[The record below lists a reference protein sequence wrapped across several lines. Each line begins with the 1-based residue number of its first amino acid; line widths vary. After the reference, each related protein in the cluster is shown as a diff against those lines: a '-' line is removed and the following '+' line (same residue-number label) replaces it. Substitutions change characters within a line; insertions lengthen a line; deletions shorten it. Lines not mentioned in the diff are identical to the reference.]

1 MNRDDNKG
9 KYHFGSEM
17 IYSKYYV
24 TARIKNKYIRTK
36 CMLS

>member
-17 IYSKYYV
+17 IYRMII
-24 TARIKNKYIRTK
+24 TIRYRK
-36 CMLS
+36 WERCAELAH